1 MKEATEK
8 HTHVDGHAHDDSHAH
23 NHTHAHNHVEPEVQS
38 RRDFLRVLMGGALA
52 GASVLELGFHRAAWA
67 RAAAPAAGGKLFDI
81 QKAANGVF
89 FAHARAQARVNCNAA
104 IFVRSKDVVVVD
116 AHSKPSAAASLIAQI
131 KREVTGKPVRY
142 VVNTH
147 FHWDHTQG
155 NHAYREANEK
165 VDFIA
170 SETTKQLL
178 ADLGVARLKETMEE
192 ARKNLDDLRERAGH
206 ATSAAEKAFCADQ
219 IRQLEGYLA
228 EMKDWAPELPTITFD
243 KTHVLEDP
251 LFDLHLEFHGHAH
264 TAGDVFVLCP
274 QQRALAT
281 GDASHC
287 WFPNIADGFP
297 RSWPRTIDDVGK
309 GDFQYVLGGHGP
321 LQSDRTVMM
330 SQRNYIE
337 ELVEKVEAG
346 KKAGQSLAEMQKRLT
361 VASLKS
367 LQSNGY
373 EALLTRTV
381 KEMVPYFGSMPPLQK
396 EVESNVSDVYR
407 NLDRV

>member
-1 MKEATEK
+1 VKEATEK

-170 SETTKQLL
+170 TETTKQLL
-178 ADLGVARLKETMEE
+178 GDQGVARLKETLEE
-192 ARKNLDDLRERAGH
+192 ARKNLDALRERAGH

>member
-1 MKEATEK
+1 M
-8 HTHVDGHAHDDSHAH
+8 HVDGHAHSASHAD
-23 NHTHAHNHVEPEVQS
+23 NHSHAHNHVEPDAHSS
-38 RRDFLRVLMGGALA
+38 RRDFFRLLTGGALA

-67 RAAAPAAGGKLFDI
+67 RAAAPTSGGKLFDI

-131 KREVTGKPVRY
+131 KREVTEKPVRY

-155 NHAYREANEK
+155 NHAYREAGEK

-170 SETTKQLL
+170 TETTKQLL
-178 ADLGVARLKETMEE
+178 GDQGVARLKETMEE
-192 ARKNLDDLRERAGH
+192 ARKNLDALRERAAH

-219 IRQLEGYLA
+219 IRQLEAYQA

-243 KTHVLEDP
+243 KTYLLKDP

>member
-8 HTHVDGHAHDDSHAH
+8 HTHADGRAHDDFHDH
-23 NHTHAHNHVEPEVQS
+23 NHFHAHNHVEPEAQS

-131 KREVTGKPVRY
+131 KREVTEKPVRY

-170 SETTKQLL
+170 TETTKQLL
-178 ADLGVARLKETMEE
+178 GDQGIARLKETMEE

-219 IRQLEGYLA
+219 IRQLEGYQA

-243 KTHVLEDP
+243 KTYLLKDP

-330 SQRNYIE
+330 NQRNYIE

>member
-8 HTHVDGHAHDDSHAH
+8 HTHADGRAHDDFHDH
-23 NHTHAHNHVEPEVQS
+23 NHFHAHNHVEPEAQS

-131 KREVTGKPVRY
+131 KREVTEKPVRY

-170 SETTKQLL
+170 TETTKQLL
-178 ADLGVARLKETMEE
+178 GDQGIARLKETMEE

-219 IRQLEGYLA
+219 IRQLEGYQA

-243 KTHVLEDP
+243 KTYLLKDP